1 MARGSVMRAVAL
13 AFIKAGD
20 SDMAVVKPHCS
31 GGVASPGCGRRIS
44 DLLLAPISLA
54 LKER

>member
-1 MARGSVMRAVAL
+1 
-13 AFIKAGD
+13 
-20 SDMAVVKPHCS
+20 MAVVKPHCS
-31 GGVASPGCGRRIS
+31 GGVASPGCGRIS